1 VSSIA
6 KGLITDIEA
15 ASLLGP
21 ARQEL
26 ARIETELATAETD
39 TNVIE
44 LHPQAVEL
52 FKQNLGA
59 LADIL
64 VTKDA
69 LPDPEL
75 VGTFRSLVESVVVL
89 PRKAG
94 EHYEVS
100 IRGYLDAELSAPL
113 MVAGEGLEPP
123 TPGL

>member
-59 LADIL
+59 LADIP
-64 VTKDA
+64 VTKDTPA
-69 LPDPEL
+69 RP
-75 VGTFRSLVESVVVL
+75 GTCGRVQVAC
-89 PRKAG
+89 RK
-94 EHYEVS
+94 
-100 IRGYLDAELSAPL
+100 RRRSAP
-113 MVAGEGLEPP
+113 
-123 TPGL
+123 

>member
-75 VGTFRSLVESVVVL
+75 VDTFRSLVESVVVL
-89 PRKAG
+89 PRKG
-94 EHYEVS
+94 
-100 IRGYLDAELSAPL
+100 GTL
-113 MVAGEGLEPP
+113 
-123 TPGL
+123 

>member
-1 VSSIA
+1 MSSIA

-64 VTKDA
+64 VMKEPCPTRNLWA
-69 LPDPEL
+69 
-75 VGTFRSLVESVVVL
+75 RSGRS
-89 PRKAG
+89 
-94 EHYEVS
+94 
-100 IRGYLDAELSAPL
+100 
-113 MVAGEGLEPP
+113 
-123 TPGL
+123 